1 VEKLMARPLDTLKFY
16 LGRLGRVG
24 AVGAALIVASL
35 AWDAAVVRQDEA
47 ALQRQLVKN
56 EQARLAAEAQRAQ
69 AETEAVAGIDGQPA
83 LAPAAAAALRRLFD
97 TAAKNGLEL
106 AQGEYRLS
114 VVRDAGL
121 QRYQLALPVAGGY
134 PEIRA
139 FVAQALNADP
149 ALALAGIKLRR
160 ERIEST
166 ELEGLVNFTLYL
178 EIGA

>member
-1 VEKLMARPLDTLKFY
+1 MARPLDTLKFY

-35 AWDAAVVRQDEA
+35 AWHAAVVRPSEA
-47 ALQRQLVKN
+47 ALQHQLVKN

-69 AETEAVAGIDGQPA
+69 AETEAATGIDGQPA

-139 FVAQALNADP
+139 FVGQALNADP

-160 ERIEST
+160 ERIESPD
-166 ELEGLVNFTLYL
+166 LEGLVNFTLYL

>member
-1 VEKLMARPLDTLKFY
+1 MARPLDTLKFY

-69 AETEAVAGIDGQPA
+69 AETEAATGIDGQPA

-121 QRYQLALPVAGGY
+121 QRYQLSLPVAGGY
-134 PEIRA
+134 PQIRA
-139 FVAQALNADP
+139 FIAETLNADP
-149 ALALAGIKLRR
+149 ALALAAIKLRR
-160 ERIEST
+160 DRIEST